1 MWAGARIAI
10 VVAMMVAVAVA
21 GQNRPVFD
29 VVSIRP
35 AASGGRGGGGA
46 ASATLRYRPGGVRAP
61 AITAERLIALAFP
74 VAGVP
79 RLPSRIAGGPEWMAS
94 ARFEFIATIAA
105 DMQEAVFDE
114 RLPTMLQGVLEDRF
128 RLRGHM
134 EMRPV
139 PIFTLVTARRDGTL
153 GPLLRR
159 SNPRSEPWNGSGPEY
174 ISAINLTLDALAS
187 RLTSLNAAGRV
198 VVNRTGLTGGFDL
211 DLYWSPARTTV
222 SGAVPPEVDGPSLF
236 TAMQEQLGLK
246 LEARTERQDVY
257 VVDSIE
263 RPDPN

>member
-1 MWAGARIAI
+1 MVIAATMAL
-10 VVAMMVAVAVA
+10 VVMVSA
-21 GQNRPVFD
+21 QHPEPVFD

-35 AASGGRGGGGA
+35 AAPGTRGGGA
-46 ASATLRYRPGGVRAP
+46 NATLRYRPGGIRAP
-61 AITAERLIALAFP
+61 AITAERLIAHAFP

-79 RLPSRIAGGPEWMAS
+79 RLPSRIAGGPEWMTVT
-94 ARFEFIATIAA
+94 RFEFIATAA
-105 DMQEAVFDE
+105 ANVPQTVFE
-114 RLPTMLQGVLEDRF
+114 EQVPALLRGVLEDRF
-128 RLRGHM
+128 RLRGHI

-139 PIFTLVTARRDGTL
+139 PMFALTARRNGTL

-159 SNPRSEPWNGSGPEY
+159 SNPRSEVWSGSAAEY
-174 ISAINLTLDALAS
+174 ISAINMTMGGLAA

-198 VVNRTGLTGGFDL
+198 VVDRTGLTGGFDL

-236 TAMQEQLGLK
+236 TAVQEQLGLK
-246 LEARTERQDVY
+246 LEARTEPGDVY

-263 RPDPN
+263 KPTPN

>member
-1 MWAGARIAI
+1 MRARLSIAI
-10 VVAMMVAVAVA
+10 AVTVAAAVMVSA
-21 GQNRPVFD
+21 QHRESVFD

-35 AASGGRGGGGA
+35 AAPGTRGGGA
-46 ASATLRYRPGGVRAP
+46 ANATLRYRPGGVRAP

-79 RLPSRIAGGPEWMAS
+79 RLPSRIAGGQEWMTV
-94 ARFEFIATIAA
+94 ARFEFIATAAA
-105 DMQEAVFDE
+105 DVSQPLVEE
-114 RLPTMLQGVLEDRF
+114 HLPALLQGVLEDRF
-128 RLRGHM
+128 GLRGHI

-139 PIFTLVTARRDGTL
+139 PIYVLTARRNRSL

-159 SNPRSEPWNGSGPEY
+159 SNPRADPWSGSAAEY
-174 ISAINLTLDALAS
+174 ISAINMTMPELAT

-198 VVNRTGLTGGFDL
+198 VVDRTGLAGGFDL
-211 DLYWSPARTTV
+211 DLYWSPARTAV

-236 TAMQEQLGLK
+236 TAVQEQLGLK
-246 LEARTERQDVY
+246 LEARTEPGDVY

-263 RPDPN
+263 KPTPN